1 MKSFISEDDIGQAIC
16 IRQSVILNQQK
27 RKMSKLNF
35 RIFFIFFIFLK
46 ANILCEEEPIKISIN
61 FSDEFELNK
70 DNSFNKY
77 FNLEYKE
84 EDLEKGDILF
94 ISSNSDNYLT
104 PGYIYASFEEKK
116 PTPDSRQFSSQLL
129 GKNNLYINISK
140 LKKYKNLYINIH
152 SLEETKISFNVSLSK
167 EITISQEEKKINF
180 KLSDISHV
188 HFSPKDISS
197 NKILF
202 YGLGENINY
211 FKMNVKYILEDKTNK
226 EFPGE
231 QKYEN
236 GYGVIIDL
244 SELDNLEEGKFNISL
259 EKNGE
264 YEEKKYE
271 VGFDFV
277 DEADYNIIDID
288 ILDHIYGA
296 AKEGENCYKIKNLDI
311 SKNATIL
318 FNSFT
323 QDISFTLKKNET
335 KLYSLDIFN
344 NYFIKFPNDLIN
356 EENYFCF
363 KKFTPKE
370 KEEEILGTI
379 SYDFQI
385 YYEEELSNIQS
396 YIMPLINGKVYTHSL
411 NSGDIFIYRHNY
423 FSNLSEDKKIYSAN
437 LLTIRGKP
445 KMYGYS
451 CKTYPDCN
459 LDEKKF
465 NELKEKGELD
475 IIKPFNQYSINK
487 KENALG
493 NIEIDKN
500 GESVSELREQYLTII
515 KCETP
520 DDYPNYGECKY
531 AIEINNELDIIQL
544 APEIVFKTS
553 IISNENNYLIK
564 IADYKNIEYLKVT
577 FTVLTGN
584 AEIFLF
590 SEDEKEIDKKKYN
603 FRNVHRKEVFE
614 FKDKDNIEEKYYIK
628 IISKE
633 PSFIELKYE
642 TDFYFRGYTM
652 MNPNEIN
659 IEYVNKQNGFMPL
672 EIQNPDYLYP
682 ITDPRNNDF
691 YFTIK
696 SLDCGMTY
704 RYNFQ
709 DDINITSRHHEVKKD
724 DINFGTSYAFMLKV
738 EDYFHTIKDETEDCA
753 MIIYTGEK
761 SENTPLLMISD
772 MPHPSNFSENYY
784 IYPFIYNEDFNGIF
798 VDIKFDYESLEKL
811 EKSPLVEVSF
821 KIGDQEKDFQKYR
834 IKKDYTF
841 FIKNEDAKKYCSKNL
856 QCSLTIGIK
865 KIYGEKEKIIP
876 YIIKTNVYNAKKSPQ
891 YIFKNKVYNYKILP
905 NGSKYFYTQ
914 IDSNEEGE
922 INFSFNRG
930 NSKIFAK
937 IVKKDEIEENND
949 WNGRVKLPE
958 KEDNNLLNYDPIYGI
973 IKYTKKDTEKCE
985 KGCELYIQIKSEEKI
1000 EKETEFTDVS
1010 FSINQKSVNNIKLRL
1025 NEYIKG
1031 KLEKDGYKYYNIFIP
1046 EDYLKISINLYS
1058 PYGKAK
1064 IKYNHIQTN
1073 DEEYNWELIPKNS
1086 FGRIIIDCKDKIIN
1100 KETLKG
1106 SSFTIAIINNENF
1119 PEDNIYYYLEIQGLY
1134 NNDKPYYDLT
1144 SERSII
1150 CNTEKENYCHVLVY
1164 LNHYYNNK
1172 NNLVSALPL
1181 SNSNNIKIYAKY
1193 NTSDYI
1199 DKKEFRDSIQDF
1211 FPINEKNG
1219 QNSNGD
1225 KFLLLDS
1232 SKINDKIDNYVFL
1245 TFDCGEKNSL
1255 LKIVLSGSDMSQIL
1269 LPYNTEKLFVLNKN
1283 KKEFFLLNQ
1292 EDNNYIL
1299 NIKSLKGISTLDINS
1314 VKYDIKGNH
1323 YIEIKPKEEEPLE
1336 INSNEQ
1342 SILILYYEKMNNKKI
1357 YEIIDNNN
1365 TEILFPISGEHFPIY
1380 TYIKLYNNSNKEIT
1394 ISFTNIEYKEKVN
1407 DNKDLFDINA
1417 YIIKEEL
1424 LNNLIINPGI
1434 EIKENKIEVKYNE
1447 KEKKGEIKSEQIKN
1461 NDNYLFMKIN
1471 KNNENKNK
1479 YKKIKTEFKV
1489 NDIEDKDKDK
1499 DDDKGNGWIIIF
1511 IIIAIVC
1518 VILLIILFIFK
1529 KKRLSN
1535 IQKTEEEVNKINM
1548 PLNEKND
1555 N

>member
-1 MKSFISEDDIGQAIC
+1 
-16 IRQSVILNQQK
+16 
-27 RKMSKLNF
+27 MSKLNF
-35 RIFFIFFIFLK
+35 RIIFIFLIFLQ
-46 ANILCEEEPIKISIN
+46 ANILCEEEPIKISID
-61 FSDEFELNK
+61 FSDEFVLSK

-77 FNLEYKE
+77 FDLEYKE
-84 EDLEKGDILF
+84 EDFSEEDILV

-104 PGYIYASFEEKK
+104 PGYIYASLEEKN
-116 PTPDSRQFSSQLL
+116 PSPDSRQFSSQLL
-129 GKNNLYINISK
+129 GKNYLYINISK
-140 LKKYKNLYINIH
+140 LKKNKNLYLNIH
-152 SLEETKISFNVSLSK
+152 SLKETKVSFNVSLSK
-167 EITISQEEKKINF
+167 EISISQEEKKVYF
-180 KLSDISHV
+180 KLSDISQV
-188 HFSPKDISS
+188 YFSPKDIFS
-197 NKILF
+197 NKLLF

-211 FKMNVKYILEDKTNK
+211 FKMNVNYILEDEINRD
-226 EFPGE
+226 FPVE

-244 SELDNLEEGKFNISL
+244 NELDNLQEGKFIISL

-277 DEADYNIIDID
+277 DEDENNIIDID
-288 ILDHIYGA
+288 ILDHVYGA
-296 AKEGENCYKIKNLDI
+296 AEEGENCYRIKNLDI
-311 SKNATIL
+311 SKNVTIL

-323 QDISFTLKKNET
+323 QDISFTLKNNYT
-335 KLYSLDIFN
+335 KIYSLDIFN
-344 NYFIKFPNDLIN
+344 NYFIKFPNDFRD

-370 KEEEILGTI
+370 KEEEILGPI

-423 FSNLSEDKKIYSAN
+423 FSNLSKDKKIYSAN

-493 NIEIDKN
+493 NTETDKN
-500 GESVSELREQYLTII
+500 DESVSELRKQYLTII

-520 DDYPNYGECKY
+520 DDYPNYGECKF

-553 IISNENNYLIK
+553 IITNENNYLIK
-564 IADYKNIEYLKVT
+564 ISDYKNIEYLKIA

-590 SEDEKEIDKKKYN
+590 SKDEKEIDREKYN
-603 FRNVHRKEVFE
+603 FRSVHRKEIFE
-614 FKDKDNIEEKYYIK
+614 FKDKNNILEKYYLK
-628 IISKE
+628 IIAKE

-659 IEYVNKQNGFMPL
+659 IEYVNKKNGFMPL

-704 RYNFQ
+704 KYNFK

-738 EDYFHTIKDETEDCA
+738 EDYFHTIKDESEDCA

-772 MPHPSNFSENYY
+772 MPHPSNFSQSYY
-784 IYPFIYNEDFNGIF
+784 LYPFIYNEDFNGIF
-798 VDIKFDYESLEKL
+798 VDIKFNYESLEKL
-811 EKSPLVEVSF
+811 EKSPLVEVTF
-821 KIGDQEKDFQKYR
+821 KIGDQEKDFENHI

-841 FIKNEDAKKYCSKNL
+841 FIKKEDTNKYCSNNL
-856 QCSLTIGIK
+856 QCSLTIEIK
-865 KIYGEKEKIIP
+865 KIYRENEKIIP

-891 YIFKNKVYNYKILP
+891 YIFKNKVYNYKILS
-905 NGSKYFYTQ
+905 NGAKYFYTQ

-937 IVKKDEIEENND
+937 IVKKDEIEENYD

-958 KEDNNLLNYDPIYGI
+958 KDDNNLLNYDPIYGL
-973 IKYTKKDTEKCE
+973 IKYTKKETEKCE
-985 KGCELYIQIKSEEKI
+985 KGCELYIKIESEEKPDKI
-1000 EKETEFTDVS
+1000 TEFTDLS
-1010 FSINQKSVNNIKLRL
+1010 FSINQKSVNNVKLRL

-1031 KLEKDGYKYYNIFIP
+1031 KLEKGGYKYYNIFIP

-1064 IKYNHIQTN
+1064 IKYNNIQTN
-1073 DEEYNWELIPKNS
+1073 DEDYNWELIPKNS
-1086 FGRIIIDCKDKIIN
+1086 FGRIIIECKDKIIK

-1106 SSFTIAIINNENF
+1106 SSFTIAINNIDNF
-1119 PEDNIYYYLEIQGLY
+1119 PEGDNLYYYLEIQGLY
-1134 NNDKPYYDLT
+1134 NNNKPYYDLT

-1150 CNTEKENYCHVLVY
+1150 CNTEKDNYCHVLVY

-1172 NNLVSALPL
+1172 NNIVFALPL

-1193 NTSDYI
+1193 NTSDNI
-1199 DKKEFRDSIQDF
+1199 EKKEFKDSIQDF
-1211 FPINEKNG
+1211 FPINEKDG
-1219 QNSNGD
+1219 QNSNGV

-1232 SKINDKIDNYVFL
+1232 SKINDKIDNYIFL
-1245 TFDCGEKNSL
+1245 TFDCGDKNSL
-1255 LKIVLSGSDMSQIL
+1255 IKVVLSGSDTNQIL
-1269 LPYNTEKLFVLNKN
+1269 LSYNTDKLFMLNKN
-1283 KKEFFLLNQ
+1283 KKQFFLLNQ

-1299 NIKSLKGISTLDINS
+1299 NIKSFKGNSTLNINLD
-1314 VKYDIKGNH
+1314 KYNIYGNH
-1323 YIEIKPKEEEPLE
+1323 YIEIKPKEEEALE

-1342 SILILYYEKMNNKKI
+1342 SILILNYEKMNNNKV
-1357 YEIIDNNN
+1357 YEITDNNN
-1365 TEILFPISGEHFPIY
+1365 NEILFPISGENFPQY
-1380 TYIKLYNNSNKEIT
+1380 TFNRLYNNDKEIT
-1394 ISFTNIEYKEKVN
+1394 ISFTNIVHKEKVN
-1407 DNKDLFDINA
+1407 DKDLFDINA
-1417 YIIKEEL
+1417 YIVKEEL
-1424 LNNLIINPGI
+1424 LNKLILNPGT
-1434 EIKENKIEVKYNE
+1434 EIKEIKEEVKYNE
-1447 KEKKGEIKSEQIKN
+1447 KEKIGIINIKSKQIKN
-1461 NDNYLFMKIN
+1461 DDDYYLFMKIN
-1471 KNNENKNK
+1471 KNNENKNN
-1479 YKKIKTEFKV
+1479 YKKIITEFKV
-1489 NDIEDKDKDK
+1489 KDNKEDK
-1499 DDDKGNGWIIIF
+1499 DDDKGNGWIII
-1511 IIIAIVC
+1511 IIIIIIV
-1518 VILLIILFIFK
+1518 VIILLVILFIIK
-1529 KKRLSN
+1529 KKKLSN
-1535 IQKTEEEVNKINM
+1535 IEKTEKEVNTIDM
-1548 PLNEKND
+1548 PLDEKND